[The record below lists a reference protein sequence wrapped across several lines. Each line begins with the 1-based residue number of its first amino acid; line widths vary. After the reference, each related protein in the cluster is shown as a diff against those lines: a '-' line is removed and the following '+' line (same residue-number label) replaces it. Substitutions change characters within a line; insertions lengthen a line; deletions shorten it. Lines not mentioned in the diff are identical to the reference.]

1 MKTKSKV
8 TSIRVE
14 PELYEK
20 FKEAVEAEGRQVSAV
35 VSGMMNKHV
44 ESYEMQM
51 DLRQRNHNRLK
62 IGFDKIKNEIDW
74 TKVSKHT
81 FITISLNQIA
91 NSRTSLTSLVENQ
104 IKETGFKNP
113 RYIKLETG
121 NYPFADFLV
130 LEQIEE

>member
-62 IGFDKIKNEIDW
+62 IGFDKIKNELDW

-81 FITISLNQIA
+81 FITIGLNQIA

>member
-20 FKEAVEAEGRQVSAV
+20 FKEAVEVEGRQVSAV

-81 FITISLNQIA
+81 FITISLNQIV
-91 NSRTSLTSLVENQ
+91 NSRISLNLLVENQ